1 MRSCEDGSAHLGSCG
16 EAAAFRSRRLCSRGY
31 AQLSIL
37 LFSRG
42 VLCVSQEEAL
52 STRSYPSPVS
62 LRGADLLLD
71 QLYGLLQCLF
81 NIGALQRLA
90 TPCLEALEA
99 NTRNCVCSTFLPYL
113 SPRNSAASSAN
124 ALKPHRSD
132 LLLQAS
138 CLQSSADSFANAKA
152 APAVTVATAT
162 ATAATATGPLQ
173 EAQEFSPLHADD
185 TQLNSDSEDGI
196 NTEERQQRQQRLAAR
211 DREQTRTYS
220 VLDAY
225 DATTKSPPTEST
237 PETASLTAGLARAPP
252 GCFSSI
258 DSSEHPP
265 STPQSCSSLHNAAAA
280 DLFCADASSGNT
292 AAASDSRL
300 LWHRTEGPLFRPP
313 LPRSWSILRQESG
326 RIHAMSLECAGQES
340 RQEKYFT
347 PLMLVR
353 AFKRLDAVY
362 RLSSRSFAPP
372 SRNECRNLLNLAQ
385 IFASRQRLRLLT
397 LDGDE
402 TLYPNGENFCHEEMG
417 RNIAQLLRKGVAV
430 AVVTGAVR
438 RLPPLPLKCLPPA
451 ALPVGYGY
459 EAEKY
464 AVRLGILLTIFA
476 QERLPPKATRRFF
489 LMGGESNYLLRLSS
503 SLKLEPVPEELW
515 RGYRPPIEAADCER
529 LLDVSE
535 RSLVLLSKDL
545 GLEGNVIRKQ
555 RAVGLV
561 PRDDATN
568 KVRFG
573 CVDNKGMHK
582 ESLEEG
588 VMRVRRDIRAA
599 FGGDCPVPYSVF
611 TGGCDIWVDAGNKAE
626 GVALLQ
632 GLLKLK
638 PEHCLHVGDQF
649 DLVGNDLAAR
659 ICSPTLWIRNPKE
672 TAAVIWELLQADS
685 ENEEE
690 SSP

>member
-1 MRSCEDGSAHLGSCG
+1 MQPSLNKGTLQRMDSEERFQEQPFGCLQQKQPHCCHPLEETSSRVGLHATLPWTMRSCEDGSAHLGSCG
-16 EAAAFRSRRLCSRGY
+16 EAAAFRSR
-31 AQLSIL
+31 
-37 LFSRG
+37 
-42 VLCVSQEEAL
+42 EEAL

-99 NTRNCVCSTFLPYL
+99 NTRNC
-113 SPRNSAASSAN
+113 
-124 ALKPHRSD
+124 
-132 LLLQAS
+132 
-138 CLQSSADSFANAKA
+138 
-152 APAVTVATAT
+152 
-162 ATAATATGPLQ
+162 
-173 EAQEFSPLHADD
+173 
-185 TQLNSDSEDGI
+185 
-196 NTEERQQRQQRLAAR
+196 
-211 DREQTRTYS
+211 
-220 VLDAY
+220 
-225 DATTKSPPTEST
+225 
-237 PETASLTAGLARAPP
+237 
-252 GCFSSI
+252 
-258 DSSEHPP
+258 
-265 STPQSCSSLHNAAAA
+265 
-280 DLFCADASSGNT
+280 
-292 AAASDSRL
+292 
-300 LWHRTEGPLFRPP
+300 
-313 LPRSWSILRQESG
+313 
-326 RIHAMSLECAGQES
+326 ES

-430 AVVTGAVR
+430 AVVTGA
-438 RLPPLPLKCLPPA
+438 
-451 ALPVGYGY
+451 GYGY